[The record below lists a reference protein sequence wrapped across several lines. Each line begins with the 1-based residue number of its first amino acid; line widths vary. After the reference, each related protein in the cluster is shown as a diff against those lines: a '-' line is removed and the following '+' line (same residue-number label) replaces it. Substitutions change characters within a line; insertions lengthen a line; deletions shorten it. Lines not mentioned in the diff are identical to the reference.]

1 MCTKE
6 SESEKV
12 SERRKAERKMRKR
25 EREREEHLLASAY
38 CVFVAQGEIVTT

>member
-25 EREREEHLLASAY
+25 EREEHLLASAY